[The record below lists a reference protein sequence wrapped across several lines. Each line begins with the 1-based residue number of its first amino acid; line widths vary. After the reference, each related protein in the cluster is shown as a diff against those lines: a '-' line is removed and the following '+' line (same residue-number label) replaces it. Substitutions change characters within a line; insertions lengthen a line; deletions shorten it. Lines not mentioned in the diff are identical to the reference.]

1 MIPKSNNYARGHV
14 SKYKYYRGKNH
25 LQYHQLTGIFFL
37 LKIKIGIWGYK
48 GLYKYSIRYSV
59 TNSTMH
65 YTPLPTEEEDKDRV
79 VGMAS
84 MSFYKY
90 ISIKNKHLVKNKLL
104 G

>member
-1 MIPKSNNYARGHV
+1 
-14 SKYKYYRGKNH
+14 
-25 LQYHQLTGIFFL
+25 
-37 LKIKIGIWGYK
+37 
-48 GLYKYSIRYSV
+48 
-59 TNSTMH
+59 MH

-79 VGMAS
+79 VGMAG

>member
-1 MIPKSNNYARGHV
+1 
-14 SKYKYYRGKNH
+14 
-25 LQYHQLTGIFFL
+25 
-37 LKIKIGIWGYK
+37 
-48 GLYKYSIRYSV
+48 
-59 TNSTMH
+59 MH
-65 YTPLPTEEEDKDRV
+65 YTPLPTGEEDKDRV